1 MKIRAVT
8 LCLMLFTATA
18 ACAQDD
24 VDYNFEI
31 GVTAGTSF
39 YNGDLNHKFFGQP
52 GFAGG
57 ITGRWLINPY
67 MAVKGT
73 LGYNGIKGSTDNVN
87 DYFPPNPDSPATS
100 TEKRKYNLNDG
111 IIDLN
116 VTYEYNFWPYG
127 LHHGYQGRQRI
138 TPYAQIGIGGAYGK
152 AGKAFT
158 FQVPVGVGVKYKLK
172 PRLNIG
178 LDFLYHFTLSDGLD
192 GFKNP
197 LAISSSGFKNKDH
210 YHAAVHNLRVL
221 SQMRGMQQRLIPHQ
235 RHNIK

>member
-18 ACAQDD
+18 AWAQDD

-31 GVTAGTSF
+31 GVTAGTRF

-100 TEKRKYNLNDG
+100 TEKRKYDLNDG
-111 IIDLN
+111 IIDLS

-178 LDFLYHFTLSDGLD
+178 LDFTDSKTRTPYQAPDSRT
-192 GFKNP
+192 KTITVP
-197 LAISSSGFKNKDH
+197 
-210 YHAAVHNLRVL
+210 RCCT
-221 SQMRGMQQRLIPHQ
+221 
-235 RHNIK
+235 

>member
-18 ACAQDD
+18 AWAQDD

-57 ITGRWLINPY
+57 LTGRWLINPY

-73 LGYNGIKGSTDNVN
+73 VGD
-87 DYFPPNPDSPATS
+87 
-100 TEKRKYNLNDG
+100 LNDG
-111 IIDLN
+111 IIDRS

-197 LAISSSGFKNKDH
+197 HAISSSGFKNKDH
-210 YHAAVHNLRVL
+210 YCTTLLYITYEFSPKCVECN
-221 SQMRGMQQRLIPHQ
+221 
-235 RHNIK
+235 KD

>member
-18 ACAQDD
+18 AWAQDD

-100 TEKRKYNLNDG
+100 TEKRKYDLNDG
-111 IIDLN
+111 IIDLS

-158 FQVPVGVGVKYKLK
+158 FQVPVGLGVKYKLK

-197 LAISSSGFKNKDH
+197 HAISSSGFKNKDH
-210 YHAAVHNLRVL
+210 YCTTLLYITYEFSPKCVECN
-221 SQMRGMQQRLIPHQ
+221 
-235 RHNIK
+235 KD